1 MALSVALLSPTMNQP
16 LKQFQKLINYTFKD
30 ETKLFQALI
39 HRSYLNEHKD
49 SSLESN
55 ERYEFLGDAV
65 LELWSS
71 DTLFKLFP
79 HFDEGKMTNLR
90 SLIVCTKNLYQIS
103 SSLDLGKFIMLSHG
117 EENHGGRTNQSIL
130 ADTLEAIIGAIY
142 LDSDIQQVFS
152 ILNQLFKDS
161 LDKLSSQKIY
171 KDPKSIFQEI
181 AQAKK
186 RITPHYKTISET
198 GPDHQKIFEVAVF
211 IGDEQIATGTGNSKQ
226 RAEEDASIVATKL
239 FTNLV

>member
-1 MALSVALLSPTMNQP
+1 MNQP
-16 LKQFQKLINYTFKD
+16 LKDLQKLIKYSFKD
-30 ETKLFQALI
+30 ENKLIQALI

-79 HFDEGKMTNLR
+79 KFDEGKMTNLR

-103 SSLDLGKFIMLSHG
+103 LNIDLGRFIMLSRG
-117 EENHGGRTNQSIL
+117 EENHGGRENQSIL
-130 ADTLEAIIGAIY
+130 ADTLEATIGAIY
-142 LDSDIQQVFS
+142 LDSNIKTIFS
-152 ILNQLFKDS
+152 ILDRLFKDS
-161 LDKLSSQKIY
+161 LDKLSSQKVY

-186 RITPHYKTISET
+186 GITPHYQTISEN
-198 GPDHQKIFEVAVF
+198 GPDHQKVFEVGVF
-211 IGDEQIATGTGNSKQ
+211 IGEEQIAVGSGNSKQ
-226 RAEEDASIVATKL
+226 KAEEDASIKATKL
-239 FTNLV
+239 FSNLV

>member
-1 MALSVALLSPTMNQP
+1 MNQP
-16 LKQFQKLINYTFKD
+16 LKELQKLIKYKFED
-30 ETKLFQALI
+30 ESKLTQALI

-49 SSLESN
+49 SKLSSN

-71 DTLFKLFP
+71 DTLFHLFP
-79 HFDEGKMTNLR
+79 KFDEGKMTNLR
-90 SLIVCTKNLYQIS
+90 SLIVCTKNLSEIAN
-103 SSLDLGKFIMLSHG
+103 SLDLGKFIMLSHG

-142 LDSDIQQVFS
+142 LDSDTKKTFMVLDKLFS
-152 ILNQLFKDS
+152 NS
-161 LDKLSSQKIY
+161 LQKLSSQKIY

-181 AQAKK
+181 AQA
-186 RITPHYKTISET
+186 RRGITPHYQIISES
-198 GPDHQKIFEVAVF
+198 GPDHQKTFKVAVF
-211 IGDEQIATGTGNSKQ
+211 LDKEKIATGTGNSKQ
-226 RAEEDASIVATKL
+226 KAEEDASTRATKI

>member
-1 MALSVALLSPTMNQP
+1 MNQT
-16 LKQFQKLINYTFKD
+16 LKQLQKLIKYSFKD
-30 ETKLFQALI
+30 ENKLFQALI
-39 HRSYLNEHKD
+39 HRSYLNEHKN

-79 HFDEGKMTNLR
+79 EFDEGKMTNLR

-117 EENHGGRTNQSIL
+117 EENHGGRSNQSIL
-130 ADTLEAIIGAIY
+130 ADTLEATIGAIY
-142 LDSDIQQVFS
+142 LDSNIDQVFS
-152 ILNQLFKDS
+152 ILNRLFKDS
-161 LDKLSSQKIY
+161 LDKLSSQKVY

-181 AQAKK
+181 AQSK
-186 RITPHYKTISET
+186 RGITPHYQTLSES
-198 GPDHQKIFEVAVF
+198 GPDHQKIFQVGVF
-211 IGDEQIATGTGNSKQ
+211 IGEEQIATGLGNSKQ
-226 RAEEDASIVATKL
+226 KAEEDASITATKL
-239 FTNLV
+239 FSNLV

>member
-1 MALSVALLSPTMNQP
+1 MNQP
-16 LKQFQKLINYTFKD
+16 LKNLQKLINYTFKD

-49 SSLESN
+49 SSLTSN

-90 SLIVCTKNLYQIS
+90 SLIVCTKNLHQIS
-103 SSLDLGKFIMLSHG
+103 SNLDLGEFIMLSHG
-117 EENHGGRTNQSIL
+117 EENHGGRANQSIL

-142 LDSDIQQVFS
+142 LDSDSQHVFS
-152 ILNQLFKDS
+152 VLNQLFKDS

-186 RITPHYKTISET
+186 GITPHYRTISET
-198 GPDHQKIFEVAVF
+198 GPDHQKVFQVAVF
-211 IGDEQIATGTGNSKQ
+211 IEDEQIATGTGNSKQ
-226 RAEEDASIVATKL
+226 RAEEDASINATKL

>member
-1 MALSVALLSPTMNQP
+1 MNQP
-16 LKQFQKLINYTFKD
+16 LKNLQKLIKYTFKD
-30 ETKLFQALI
+30 ENKLFQALI
-39 HRSYLNEHKD
+39 HRSYLNEHKN

-65 LELWSS
+65 LELWST

-79 HFDEGKMTNLR
+79 RFDEGKMTNLR

-103 SSLDLGKFIMLSHG
+103 SNLNLGNFIMLSHG
-117 EENHGGRTNQSIL
+117 EENHGGRENQSIL
-130 ADTLEAIIGAIY
+130 ADTLEATIGAIY
-142 LDSDIQQVFS
+142 LDSDLPQVFS

-161 LDKLSSQKIY
+161 LEKLSSQKIF

-181 AQAKK
+181 AQAK
-186 RITPHYKTISET
+186 RGITPHYQTISET
-198 GPDHQKIFEVAVF
+198 GPDHQKTFEVAVF
-211 IGDEQIATGTGNSKQ
+211 IGEEQIATGTGNSKQ
-226 RAEEDASIVATKL
+226 KAEEDASITATKL